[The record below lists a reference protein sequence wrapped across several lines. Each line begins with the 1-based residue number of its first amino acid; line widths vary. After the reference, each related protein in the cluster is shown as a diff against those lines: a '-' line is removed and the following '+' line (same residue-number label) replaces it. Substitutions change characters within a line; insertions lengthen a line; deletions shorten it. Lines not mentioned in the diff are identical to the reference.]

1 MRLAISTQS
10 EKYIIDINDISRDIS
25 ANFPAY
31 ILIIIKNR

>member
-25 ANFPAY
+25 VNFPAY
-31 ILIIIKNR
+31 IFIIIKNR